1 MKTSE
6 TGARGG
12 GKMKPL
18 RISILLLGFI
28 ILSIPALADTL
39 YLKDGRFYRGK
50 YMKGDKNG
58 VQFKSDDKIMGF
70 PLVSVSFISVGEKDS
85 KDHPANEMGNGILK
99 GMVTYSRL
107 NSDRGPDFGA
117 KVYACK
123 IRGDNILIFY
133 KYGELL
139 RSNEIDDFIKDYIKY
154 RWAKWNRNL
163 LWRQD
168 LKPEKAK
175 DILAGKQSQLK
186 ELGADT
192 EKGWERVRDR
202 GRAVLEKLGRGEIPS
217 RLALAERDGS
227 FSFQLPA
234 GYYFLLAQSQENRL
248 EDAYTAVKI
257 SDGRT
262 TGISLEIIFLQL
274 GNQGD
279 SPLN

>member
-6 TGARGG
+6 MGARGG
-12 GKMKPL
+12 EKMKLL

-85 KDHPANEMGNGILK
+85 KDHPANEMGNGVLK
-99 GMVTYSRL
+99 GMVTCSRL

-133 KYGELL
+133 KYDELL

-202 GRAVLEKLGRGEIPS
+202 GRAVLEKLDRGEIPS
-217 RLALAERDGS
+217 RLALAERDGG

>member
-1 MKTSE
+1 
-6 TGARGG
+6 
-12 GKMKPL
+12 
-18 RISILLLGFI
+18 
-28 ILSIPALADTL
+28 
-39 YLKDGRFYRGK
+39 
-50 YMKGDKNG
+50 MKGDKNG

-85 KDHPANEMGNGILK
+85 KDHPANEMGNGVLK
-99 GMVTYSRL
+99 GMVTCSRL

-133 KYGELL
+133 KYDELL

-192 EKGWERVRDR
+192 EKGWESGRDR
-202 GRAVLEKLGRGEIPS
+202 GRAVLEKLDRGEIPS
-217 RLALAERDGS
+217 RLALAERDGG